1 MENVSVA
8 TTDSED
14 PATPRV
20 IAGRYRLRRVSGK
33 GATGIVWV
41 AYDEF
46 LRRQVALKEVLLP
59 QGVPAPEADAMRERT
74 MREARAN
81 AVLSHPNVVT
91 LYDVVRH
98 EGEPFVV
105 MELVLAHSL
114 AAVLRHHGPI
124 NEQQAAV
131 VGDAIA
137 AALEAAHRAGI
148 THRDVKPGNVLVNQD
163 GWTKLTDF
171 GIARNVTESTL
182 TATGLLLGTPS
193 YIAPEVATGRGVSPA
208 ADLWGLGATLYAA
221 MEGRPPYDAGGDPL
235 ATVTEVVHGPVPQ
248 ASRGGTI
255 AEIISGLM
263 VKAPAK
269 RMPLAEVR
277 RRLAPLLPKSG
288 VNVFEDVHM
297 PDPSAAEPPSTGT
310 RGAGGTR
317 SGTRGAGGT
326 RSGTRG
332 GAGTRAQAS
341 RRPPTATGAAS
352 LNPPT
357 AGATGG
363 WSPGGRRPGGRRPT
377 AQSTGALGAHTGAL
391 GGLGADDDSSP
402 IRAIDDS
409 APLAADPGPLPFP
422 VRDTGTQ
429 PAVEETSP
437 PAPLAAEPGPLPF
450 APPPSSGGPGAT
462 SDDRGGRP
470 PAPSDTAGS
479 RPGRRTGAPRIGR
492 GGMML
497 AVPLFLVAALVG
509 FALVRTVAGE
519 SVLPTEVA
527 GAPAPG
533 QGVGSPTLDLASDR
547 AVGADTEPTEGRF
560 ELMLPEGWGRFQ
572 EQRQYPELPDS
583 SITRYVSEDGSSTVA
598 VEWFA
603 DYFQEHSVDDYV
615 SRLPELTA
623 GSGGQFVPGLDVPA
637 ETDREQAGPE
647 PARELTYRL
656 VDSGLLRESAGA
668 EQRRT
673 VYVRLLPRDDDLWLV
688 SVSVDTRSETVG
700 RTELFNQIAPSFTT
714 LA

>member
-352 LNPPT
+352 LNPRPR
-357 AGATGG
+357 
-363 WSPGGRRPGGRRPT
+363 GRR
-377 AQSTGALGAHTGAL
+377 
-391 GGLGADDDSSP
+391 
-402 IRAIDDS
+402 
-409 APLAADPGPLPFP
+409 AAGP
-422 VRDTGTQ
+422 
-429 PAVEETSP
+429 PAVDAPADAVPPRSP
-437 PAPLAAEPGPLPF
+437 PARSEPTPGPWADSEPTTIPRRSGRSTTRRRWPPIQVRSPSPF
-450 APPPSSGGPGAT
+450 GT
-462 SDDRGGRP
+462 
-470 PAPSDTAGS
+470 PAPSRRS
-479 RPGRRTGAPRIGR
+479 RRRPRPRRWPPTQVRCPSRRLPPPVGRARPPTTGAVDRRLRPTRRAPDRDAGR
-492 GGMML
+492 
-497 AVPLFLVAALVG
+497 AL
-509 FALVRTVAGE
+509 
-519 SVLPTEVA
+519 
-527 GAPAPG
+527 PA
-533 QGVGSPTLDLASDR
+533 
-547 AVGADTEPTEGRF
+547 
-560 ELMLPEGWGRFQ
+560 
-572 EQRQYPELPDS
+572 
-583 SITRYVSEDGSSTVA
+583 
-598 VEWFA
+598 
-603 DYFQEHSVDDYV
+603 
-615 SRLPELTA
+615 
-623 GSGGQFVPGLDVPA
+623 
-637 ETDREQAGPE
+637 
-647 PARELTYRL
+647 
-656 VDSGLLRESAGA
+656 SAGA
-668 EQRRT
+668 
-673 VYVRLLPRDDDLWLV
+673 
-688 SVSVDTRSETVG
+688 G
-700 RTELFNQIAPSFTT
+700 
-714 LA
+714 